1 MTWLAAFLA
10 AGVFLTGCSQE
21 KSSSSESATEE
32 TTAATVATATTE
44 ETEPATEAP
53 TEPELKTIGEKA
65 EGEHV
70 YNVTLKNAT
79 GKEISGVA
87 IKDSSQSEFPENMMK
102 DSDVFAADEER
113 VLYYDATEA
122 IAANAA
128 EETDSDK
135 ILTPEYTIQLT
146 FSDGTTAELHQFP
159 FDDVE
164 AAEIHWEDEIAYL
177 VYTSVSSQTEVNTKE
192 AEQMQVQTSVE
203 TEPAAQDAEEVAA
216 EDGYQ
221 EQQPVYV
228 EPEES
233 PDETPAA
240 APVENTPAEE
250 IPANNNDTADPNNGC
265 LGDEG
270 LFN

>member
-1 MTWLAAFLA
+1 MKKTYMTWLAAFLA

-21 KSSSSESATEE
+21 KSSSSKSATEE

-135 ILTPEYTIQLT
+135 ALTPEYTIQLT

-177 VYTSVSSQTEVNTKE
+177 VYTSVSS
-192 AEQMQVQTSVE
+192 
-203 TEPAAQDAEEVAA
+203 
-216 EDGYQ
+216 
-221 EQQPVYV
+221 
-228 EPEES
+228 
-233 PDETPAA
+233 
-240 APVENTPAEE
+240 
-250 IPANNNDTADPNNGC
+250 I
-265 LGDEG
+265 
-270 LFN
+270 

>member
-1 MTWLAAFLA
+1 
-10 AGVFLTGCSQE
+10 
-21 KSSSSESATEE
+21 
-32 TTAATVATATTE
+32 
-44 ETEPATEAP
+44 
-53 TEPELKTIGEKA
+53 
-65 EGEHV
+65 
-70 YNVTLKNAT
+70 
-79 GKEISGVA
+79 
-87 IKDSSQSEFPENMMK
+87 MMK

-135 ILTPEYTIQLT
+135 VLTPEYTIQLT
-146 FSDGTTAELHQFP
+146 FSDDTTAELHQFP

-192 AEQMQVQTSVE
+192 AEQMQVQTSAE
-203 TEPAAQDAEEVAA
+203 TEPAAQDAEEVAV

-233 PDETPAA
+233 YDETPAA
-240 APVENTPAEE
+240 APAENTPAEE
-250 IPANNNDTADPNNGC
+250 TPANNNDAANDTADPNNGC